1 MDKYAD
7 IPAAGE
13 TWKNK
18 KEISHFL
25 VVQVSGDNVAGR
37 WALGTTTYTWKLD
50 KFLKHFEKVS
60 K

>member
-18 KEISHFL
+18 KDVSYFL
-25 VVQVSGDNVAGR
+25 ITAVHGDKVYAR
-37 WALGTTTYTWKLD
+37 WEKGTTAYTWKLD